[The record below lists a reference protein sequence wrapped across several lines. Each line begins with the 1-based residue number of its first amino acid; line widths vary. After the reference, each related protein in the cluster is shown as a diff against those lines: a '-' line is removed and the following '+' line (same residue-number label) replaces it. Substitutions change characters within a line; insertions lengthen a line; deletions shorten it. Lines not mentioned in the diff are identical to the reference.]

1 MYVKLKHSHPN
12 HVHVTVAKVVR
23 EGNSI
28 RHHHVASLGKVRH
41 SGRHPDGRYKFGLG
55 ARETLWQWV
64 EDLLAGE
71 HFDAATADEFRD
83 AVAKKIQPPTANKRQ
98 SMLPSQSGSSGNTTK
113 SLHARR

>member
-1 MYVKLKHSHPN
+1 MYVRIKHSHPN

-28 RHHHVASLGKVRH
+28 RHHHVASLGKIRH

-64 EDLLAGE
+64 EALLAGE
-71 HFDAATADEFRD
+71 HFDGATADQFRD
-83 AVAKKIQPPTANKRQ
+83 AVAKKIQPPPPGRTEERL
-98 SMLPSQSGSSGNTTK
+98 STVR
-113 SLHARR
+113 SLTRS

>member
-1 MYVKLKHSHPN
+1 MYVRIKHSHPN

-28 RHHHVASLGKVRH
+28 RHHHVASLGKIRH

-64 EDLLAGE
+64 EVLLAGE
-71 HFDAATADEFRD
+71 HFDGATADQFRD
-83 AVAKKIQPPTANKRQ
+83 AVAKKIQPPPPGRAGEALSTVR
-98 SMLPSQSGSSGNTTK
+98 SGS
-113 SLHARR
+113 